1 MTESSARE
9 LLTALVDAFGDAERV
24 TELLAPDAQWWI
36 TPTVGVLGSP
46 TVGRDAIRAAMRV
59 IFGQL
64 YADVD
69 TTVHHLL
76 CDHDMGATRFTM
88 RATALFAGGQ
98 PYENEYSVWVQ
109 VRDGL
114 IVRVWSTSTLPMR
127 QANSARDQSSR
138 QGRCADASHHD
149 YTVIAL

>member
-1 MTESSARE
+1 MTESSTRE
-9 LLTALVDAFGDAERV
+9 LLTALVAAFGDAERI

-76 CDHDMGATRFTM
+76 CDPDMGAARFTM
-88 RATALFAGGQ
+88 RATASFAGGQ

-109 VRDGL
+109 VQDGL
-114 IVRVWSTSTLPMR
+114 IVRVWEYLDVAHATG
-127 QANSARDQSSR
+127 QFSS
-138 QGRCADASHHD
+138 
-149 YTVIAL
+149 

>member
-1 MTESSARE
+1 MTESSTRE
-9 LLTALVDAFGDAERV
+9 LLTTLVAAFGDAERI

-76 CDHDMGATRFTM
+76 CDPDMGAARFRM
-88 RATALFAGGQ
+88 RATASFAGGQ
-98 PYENEYSVWVQ
+98 PYENEYSV
-109 VRDGL
+109 GF
-114 IVRVWSTSTLPMR
+114 
-127 QANSARDQSSR
+127 
-138 QGRCADASHHD
+138 RCRTD
-149 YTVIAL
+149 